1 MSDQSSPKYIFV
13 TGGVTSSLGKG
24 IVAASLGM
32 LLKARG
38 YKVTIQKLDPYIN
51 IDPGT
56 LNPYEHGECYVT
68 EDGAETDLDLGHYER
83 FLNSPTSKDNNVT
96 TGKIYQTVIDKER
109 RGDFLGKTVQVIPH
123 ITNEIKRRIKI
134 LGKKGDFDIIITEIG
149 GTVGDIES
157 LPYVESVRQLRW
169 ELGYQN
175 SIVVHLTLIP
185 YLAASGELKTKPSQ
199 HSVRQLMEYG
209 VQTNFLVCRTE
220 CSISKEVRSKLALF
234 CNLNID
240 NVIESKDLPT
250 IYEVPLYLQ
259 NQNFDALVLKELG
272 LSTDKKPDL
281 KQWNDF
287 LDKYK
292 NPKSNVEIALVGK
305 YVSLQDSY
313 KSIVEA
319 LIHAGATLETKVNIR
334 WIYSGDL
341 TYENISDYLKGVD
354 GVIIAPGFGDRAI
367 EGKIIACQYAR
378 VNKIPVLGICLGMQ
392 IAVIEFA
399 RNVLGY
405 KDADSVEFNLHTSAP
420 VICLMEEQKNVTN
433 KGGTMRLGAWACKL
447 KKGSIAEKIY
457 NAQNIEERHRHR
469 YELNNEY
476 ISEFENNGLEAIG
489 TNPDTGLV
497 EAIQV
502 KDHPFFIGV
511 QYHPEYKSTVAS
523 PHPLFL
529 ALVKASQNYQI
540 NKVKN
545 ATGKQI

>member
-305 YVSLQDSY
+305 YVSL
-313 KSIVEA
+313 
-319 LIHAGATLETKVNIR
+319 
-334 WIYSGDL
+334 
-341 TYENISDYLKGVD
+341 
-354 GVIIAPGFGDRAI
+354 
-367 EGKIIACQYAR
+367 
-378 VNKIPVLGICLGMQ
+378 
-392 IAVIEFA
+392 
-399 RNVLGY
+399 
-405 KDADSVEFNLHTSAP
+405 
-420 VICLMEEQKNVTN
+420 
-433 KGGTMRLGAWACKL
+433 
-447 KKGSIAEKIY
+447 
-457 NAQNIEERHRHR
+457 
-469 YELNNEY
+469 
-476 ISEFENNGLEAIG
+476 
-489 TNPDTGLV
+489 
-497 EAIQV
+497 
-502 KDHPFFIGV
+502 
-511 QYHPEYKSTVAS
+511 
-523 PHPLFL
+523 
-529 ALVKASQNYQI
+529 
-540 NKVKN
+540 
-545 ATGKQI
+545 

>member
-497 EAIQV
+497 EVIQV

-529 ALVKASQNYQI
+529 ALVKASQNYQT

>member
-341 TYENISDYLKGVD
+341 TYENISDNLKGVD

-497 EAIQV
+497 EVIQV

-529 ALVKASQNYQI
+529 ALVKASQNYKI

>member
-334 WIYSGDL
+334 WIYSGDI

-497 EAIQV
+497 EVIQV

>member
-497 EAIQV
+497 EVIQV

-540 NKVKN
+540 NKIKN

>member
-497 EAIQV
+497 EVIQV

-529 ALVKASQNYQI
+529 ALVKASQKYQI

>member
-38 YKVTIQKLDPYIN
+38 YRVTIQKLDPYIN
-51 IDPGT
+51 VDPGT

-83 FLNSPTSKDNNVT
+83 FLNSPTSKNNNVT

-109 RGDFLGKTVQVIPH
+109 KGDFLGKTVQIIPH

-134 LGKKGDFDIIITEIG
+134 LGKKNEFDIIITEIG

-157 LPYVESVRQLRW
+157 LPYIETVRQLRW

-175 SIVVHLTLIP
+175 SLVIHLTLVP

-199 HSVRQLMEYG
+199 HSVRQLMENG
-209 VQTNFLVCRTE
+209 LQANFLVCRTE
-220 CSISKEVRSKLALF
+220 HHIPKEVRSKLALF

-250 IYEVPLYLQ
+250 IYEVPLYLHK
-259 NQNFDALVLKELG
+259 QNFDSLVLKELG
-272 LSTDKKPDL
+272 LSSETKPDL
-281 KQWNDF
+281 KQWNSF
-287 LDKYK
+287 LQKYK
-292 NPKSNVEIALVGK
+292 NPKSKVEIALIGK

-319 LIHAGATLETKVNIR
+319 LIHAGAYSDIKVNIR

-341 TYENISDYLKGVD
+341 TPENISDYLHGVN
-354 GVIIAPGFGDRAI
+354 GIIIAPGFGDRAI
-367 EGKIIACQYAR
+367 EGKIISCQYAR
-378 VNKIPVLGICLGMQ
+378 INKIPLLGICLGMQ
-392 IAVIEFA
+392 VSVIEFA

-405 KDADSVEFNLHTSAP
+405 KDADSIEFNSQTTHP
-420 VICLMEEQKNVTN
+420 VICLMEEQKNITN
-433 KGGTMRLGAWACKL
+433 KGGTMRLGAWSCKL
-447 KKGSIAEKIY
+447 KKDSALEKIY
-457 NAQNIEERHRHR
+457 NNQEIKERHRHR
-469 YELNNEY
+469 YEFNSEY
-476 ISEFENNGLEAIG
+476 LAEFEKNGLEAIG
-489 TNPDTGLV
+489 FNPDTGLV
-497 EAIQV
+497 EAIIINE
-502 KDHPFFIGV
+502 HPFFIGV

-523 PHPLFL
+523 PHPLFS
-529 ALVKASQNYQI
+529 ALIKASQNYQI

-545 ATGKQI
+545 AKK

>member
-476 ISEFENNGLEAIG
+476 ISEFENHGLEAIG

-497 EAIQV
+497 EVIQV

-529 ALVKASQNYQI
+529 ALVKASQNYQT

>member
-367 EGKIIACQYAR
+367 EGKIIACQYTR
-378 VNKIPVLGICLGMQ
+378 VNKVPVLGICLGMQ

-497 EAIQV
+497 EVIQV